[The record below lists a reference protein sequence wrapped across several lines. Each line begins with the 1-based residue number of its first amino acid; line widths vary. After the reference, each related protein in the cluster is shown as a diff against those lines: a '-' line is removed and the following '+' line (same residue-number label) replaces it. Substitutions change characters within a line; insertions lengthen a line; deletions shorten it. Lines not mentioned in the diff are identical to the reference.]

1 MSTNTPRTVPTAM
14 PSTPEPQ
21 PDQVQ
26 AQDQD
31 PDHDALLVS
40 AQWLQARL
48 QQASALQPGL
58 PVLRI
63 LDCSTYMTPQPVGP
77 SKISSGRADYLA
89 GHIPGALHV
98 DMAQDLSDP
107 SGAYPYTLLS
117 VAAFDALMQRLGIGR
132 DDHVVVYGRSAMVT
146 VTRAWFVLHAM
157 GHARV
162 SVLDGGFAAWQA
174 LGGPLSQT
182 APQPVRSV
190 YRAQPL
196 RERVA
201 SLAQVRA
208 ALHQPQVCLAN
219 ALSRAQFEG
228 SGGAHY
234 GRPGRLPGSVSLP
247 AAELLVPDSGLFRPL
262 DSLRADYA
270 AAGALQ
276 ADEVITYC
284 GGGIAATATAFTL
297 QRLGQTRWS
306 VYDNS
311 LLEWSTLD
319 DTPMVQGPASS

>member
-1 MSTNTPRTVPTAM
+1 MSPA
-14 PSTPEPQ
+14 PQ
-21 PDQVQ
+21 PQLDPN
-26 AQDQD
+26 
-31 PDHDALLVS
+31 PDHDTLLVS

-48 QQASALQPGL
+48 QRDGALQPGQ
-58 PVLRI
+58 PRLRI

-77 SKISSGRADYLA
+77 SKISGGRADYLS

-98 DMAQDLSDP
+98 DMASDLSDP
-107 SGAYPYTLLS
+107 NGAYPYTLLS
-117 VAAFDALMQRLGIGR
+117 VAAFEALMQRLGI
-132 DDHVVVYGRSAMVT
+132 DPEDHLLVYGRSAMVT
-146 VTRAWFVLHAM
+146 ITRAWFVLHAM

-182 APQPVRSV
+182 ESAVAPSV

-196 RERVA
+196 PGRVA
-201 SLAQVRA
+201 SLAQVRT
-208 ALHQPQVCLAN
+208 ALVQPRVSLAN
-219 ALSRAQFEG
+219 ALSRAQFDG

-247 AAELLVPDSGLFRPL
+247 AADLLVPDSGLFRPL

-270 AAGALQ
+270 AAGVLQ
-276 ADEVITYC
+276 ADQVITYC

-311 LLEWSTLD
+311 LLEWATLN
-319 DTPMVQGPASS
+319 DTPMVQGPASH

>member
-1 MSTNTPRTVPTAM
+1 M
-14 PSTPEPQ
+14 PSMPQTQ
-21 PDQVQ
+21 PDQ
-26 AQDQD
+26 DQD
-31 PDHDALLVS
+31 HDDLLVS

-48 QQASALQPGL
+48 QQASAAQPAQPGKST
-58 PVLRI
+58 LRI

-77 SKISSGRADYLA
+77 SRISSGRPDYLA

-107 SGAYPYTLLS
+107 KGAYPYTLLS
-117 VAAFDALMQRLGIGR
+117 VAAFEALMQRLGIYPE
-132 DDHVVVYGRSAMVT
+132 DHVVVYGRSAMVT
-146 VTRAWFVLHAM
+146 LTRAWFVLHAM

-174 LGGPLSQT
+174 IGGRLSQT
-182 APQPVRSV
+182 APPVAPSV
-190 YRAQPL
+190 YRARPL
-196 RERVA
+196 PGRVA

-208 ALHQPQVCLAN
+208 ALSQPQVCLAN

-262 DSLRADYA
+262 DSLRADYS

-276 ADEVITYC
+276 ADQVIAYC

-297 QRLGQTRWS
+297 QRLGQTHWA

-319 DTPMVQGPASS
+319 DTPMVQGPASN

>member
-1 MSTNTPRTVPTAM
+1 MAST
-14 PSTPEPQ
+14 PSTS
-21 PDQVQ
+21 PDQ
-26 AQDQD
+26 DKP
-31 PDHDALLVS
+31 PDRAHDDALLVS
-40 AQWLQARL
+40 AAWLQTRL
-48 QQASALQPGL
+48 QQPDAVQPGQAR
-58 PVLRI
+58 LRI

-77 SKISSGRADYLA
+77 SRISSGHADYLA

-98 DMAQDLSDP
+98 DMVQDLSDP
-107 SGAYPYTLLS
+107 QGAYPYTLLS
-117 VAAFDALMQRLGIGR
+117 VAAFEALMQRLGIHPG
-132 DDHVVVYGRSAMVT
+132 DHVVVYGRSAMVT
-146 VTRAWFVLHAM
+146 LTRAWFVLHAM

-162 SVLDGGFAAWQA
+162 SLLDGGFAAWQA
-174 LGGPLSQT
+174 LGGPISQ
-182 APQPVRSV
+182 AVPQPAPSA
-190 YRAQPL
+190 YQAQPL
-196 RERVA
+196 PGRVA

-208 ALHQPQVCLAN
+208 ALGQPRVCLAN

-247 AAELLVPDSGLFRPL
+247 AAALLEPDSGLFRPL
-262 DSLRADYA
+262 DALRADYA

-276 ADEVITYC
+276 ADQVIAYC

-311 LLEWSTLD
+311 LLEWSTRD
-319 DTPMVQGPASS
+319 DTPMVQGPADA

>member
-1 MSTNTPRTVPTAM
+1 MPATPK
-14 PSTPEPQ
+14 PQ
-21 PDQVQ
+21 ADPDQGHEHD
-26 AQDQD
+26 QDQEQ
-31 PDHDALLVS
+31 DALLVS
-40 AQWLQARL
+40 APWLQARL
-48 QQASALQPGL
+48 QQASALQPVQPGQPL
-58 PVLRI
+58 LRV

-77 SKISSGRADYLA
+77 SRISSGRADYLA
-89 GHIPGALHV
+89 GHIPGAQHV
-98 DMAQDLSDP
+98 DMVQDLSDP
-107 SGAYPYTLLS
+107 DGAYPYTLLP
-117 VAAFDALMQRLGIGR
+117 VAAFESLMQRLGIHPE
-132 DDHVVVYGRSAMVT
+132 DHVVVYGRSAMVT

-162 SVLDGGFAAWQA
+162 SVLDGGLDAWQA
-174 LGGPLSQT
+174 LGGPLSQS
-182 APQPVRSV
+182 APQPPVPSA
-190 YRAQPL
+190 YQAQPL
-196 RERVA
+196 PGRVA
-201 SLAQVRA
+201 SLAQVRT
-208 ALHQPQVCLAN
+208 ALGQPRVCLAN

-247 AAELLVPDSGLFRPL
+247 AAELLAPDSGLFRPL

-276 ADEVITYC
+276 ADRVITYC

-311 LLEWSTLD
+311 LLEWSALD
-319 DTPMVQGPASS
+319 DTPMVQGPASP

>member
-1 MSTNTPRTVPTAM
+1 
-14 PSTPEPQ
+14 
-21 PDQVQ
+21 
-26 AQDQD
+26 
-31 PDHDALLVS
+31 
-40 AQWLQARL
+40 
-48 QQASALQPGL
+48 
-58 PVLRI
+58 
-63 LDCSTYMTPQPVGP
+63 
-77 SKISSGRADYLA
+77 
-89 GHIPGALHV
+89 
-98 DMAQDLSDP
+98 MAQDLSDP
-107 SGAYPYTLLS
+107 LGAYPYTLLS
-117 VAAFDALMQRLGIGR
+117 VAAFEALMQRLGIAP

-174 LGGPLSQT
+174 AGGPVSQT
-182 APQPVRSV
+182 PHQPAPSA
-190 YRAQPL
+190 YHAQPL
-196 RERVA
+196 TERVA

-208 ALHQPQVCLAN
+208 ALGQPQVCVAN

-247 AAELLVPDSGLFRPL
+247 AAELLAPDGGLFKPL
-262 DSLRADYA
+262 DSLRAEYE

-276 ADEVITYC
+276 AEQVITYC

-311 LLEWSTLD
+311 LLEWSTLA
-319 DTPMVQGPASS
+319 DTPMVQGPAG